1 MDEEKKICTDN
12 ESDVCEHEMLAQR
25 ARTNMPADDIVE
37 SMCGAFRVLGE
48 PSRMKILL
56 ALMEGEMCVYHI
68 AQAVGGNQSNVSH
81 QLRVLKDNKIVRSR
95 KDGKKR
101 ALFGCRRARGEHR
114 ADEQGAPT
122 LRIKESVCKKRF
134 S

>member
-1 MDEEKKICTDN
+1 MDEEKKVCTDS

-25 ARTNMPADDIVE
+25 ARKNMPADDIVE

-95 KDGKKR
+95 KDGKNV
-101 ALFGCRRARGEHR
+101 LYSV
-114 ADEQGAPT
+114 ADEHVASIVLMSKAHQHC
-122 LRIKESVCKKRF
+122 E
-134 S
+134 